1 MKSQMK
7 STPTSK
13 LPYLILYVII
23 SIILAVIF
31 QSSLTQKSLSL
42 ISTIHKSSSQTLISF
57 YNKIS
62 YFATERIVLPILF
75 ACYFKFN
82 LNITFSLFSVY
93 YYSKYFD
100 NILKMIFSSPRP
112 FWLDFSLMV
121 KCHSG
126 YGNPSGH
133 CFCGTAF
140 YLSLAHVLITY
151 NTMRKELNGVIA
163 FATAIM
169 ITLIAISRVVLA
181 VHSIDQV
188 ILGVLLGAGVYYYFY
203 HVKDSAKEKK
213 DIDFIKENYIQYSED
228 KFKTKMILYYGIMI
242 GISVLCFFAFYNQ
255 EMTAKYVSTF
265 SGLKCPVKRYGIKLP
280 SQKAL
285 VSTMNL
291 FCVIGSYYG
300 VIFLGYAIINKEY
313 PLINEYDDKI
323 RDKSR
328 LEKIAHFVIV
338 CFFYLFFVVFV
349 FKSKRFAFWLKVP
362 LYAFITGFGL
372 FGIVTLIK
380 IIISGELKDNDS
392 ITTVKPTSEIDSKK
406 RLNLSPNENE
416 DNADEENS
424 KLIV

>member
-1 MKSQMK
+1 
-7 STPTSK
+7 
-13 LPYLILYVII
+13 
-23 SIILAVIF
+23 
-31 QSSLTQKSLSL
+31 
-42 ISTIHKSSSQTLISF
+42 
-57 YNKIS
+57 
-62 YFATERIVLPILF
+62 
-75 ACYFKFN
+75 
-82 LNITFSLFSVY
+82 
-93 YYSKYFD
+93 
-100 NILKMIFSSPRP
+100 
-112 FWLDFSLMV
+112 
-121 KCHSG
+121 
-126 YGNPSGH
+126 
-133 CFCGTAF
+133 
-140 YLSLAHVLITY
+140 
-151 NTMRKELNGVIA
+151 
-163 FATAIM
+163 
-169 ITLIAISRVVLA
+169 
-181 VHSIDQV
+181 
-188 ILGVLLGAGVYYYFY
+188 
-203 HVKDSAKEKK
+203 
-213 DIDFIKENYIQYSED
+213 
-228 KFKTKMILYYGIMI
+228 MI

-300 VIFLGYAIINKEY
+300 VIFLGYAIINKEF

-362 LYAFITGFGL
+362 LYEFITGFGL